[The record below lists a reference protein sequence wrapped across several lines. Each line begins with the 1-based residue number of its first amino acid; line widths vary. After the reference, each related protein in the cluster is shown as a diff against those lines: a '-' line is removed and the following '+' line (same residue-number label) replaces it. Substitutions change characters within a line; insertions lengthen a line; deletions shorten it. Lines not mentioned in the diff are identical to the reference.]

1 MHRGLTIA
9 IVTSAFFH
17 AVVAAGQAFA
27 PTGSLTFEVASIK
40 PSQPGAEEGGLHP
53 APGGRRYI
61 GSNWV
66 LRNYLSVAYQ
76 VKPSQIAGGPAW
88 VDTEFYDLN
97 AEAEK
102 PSSIEE
108 LHIMLQNLLTERF
121 KLRFH
126 YETKETSAY
135 VLTVDKGGPRN
146 LKVHPSPSGG
156 DLSFNKSA
164 EQFLHEVWTARCA
177 TMDYFAFVLSPIF
190 DRPILNQ
197 TGLNGCFD
205 FQIKFTQDL
214 PSGVKEGQLFNG
226 VPIDTYGPT
235 IFQALQNQLGLK
247 LESKRAPVATLF
259 LDHAERPVEN

>member
-27 PTGSLTFEVASIK
+27 PTGSLTFDVASIK
-40 PSQPGAEEGGLHP
+40 PSRPGAEEGGLHP
-53 APGGRRYI
+53 APGGLRYI

-76 VKPSQIAGGPAW
+76 VKPSQIAGGPGW

-102 PSSIEE
+102 PSSIEA

-126 YETKETSAY
+126 FETKEMSAY
-135 VLTVDKGGPRN
+135 VLTVDKGGPKS
-146 LKVHPSPSGG
+146 LKVHPEAGGG
-156 DLSFNKSA
+156 DLNFNKSA
-164 EQFLHEVWTARCA
+164 EQFLHEAWTARCA
-177 TMDYFAFVLSPIF
+177 SMDYFAFVLSPIF

-205 FQIKFTQDL
+205 FQIKFTQEL
-214 PSGVKEGQLFNG
+214 PPNLQEGQLVNG
-226 VPIDTYGPT
+226 VPIDASGPA
-235 IFQALQNQLGLK
+235 IFQALQVQLGLK
-247 LESKRAPVATLF
+247 LESKKTPVATLF